1 MYSVMATSGRRTS
14 RPPRTSAA
22 VALFVALVVSASA
35 GISSTSDVRA
45 DTVAPFYAGKTLQ
58 LVIGYAP
65 GGGYDLYARTLAR
78 HIGRHI
84 PGNPNIVVQ
93 NMPGAGSLKAA
104 NFLYTIAPRDG
115 TTFGGFSR
123 GAYLDP
129 LLGRGA
135 GAQYV
140 APKFGWLGS
149 ISSEVGVCA
158 FRSAAGI
165 KSWADM
171 RAKPFIIGSTGAGAD
186 SDVFPTVLRKMFKLP
201 MKVVAGYGSAA
212 EIVVAIKRSEVDG
225 RCGWSW
231 SSLMSWN
238 RDMFESRQVDVVLQL
253 AARKLDELPD
263 VPLITDV
270 AEHPDHAAVLRL
282 IVSRQTMAR
291 PYVVPPGVPA
301 ERLQALQR
309 AFNATMADPAFL
321 ADARRQDLEVR
332 PVSGAEATALLHDA
346 YTTPPELVRQAI
358 EFMRD

>member
-1 MYSVMATSGRRTS
+1 MFIPTCRSWCLLVSLL
-14 RPPRTSAA
+14 AA
-22 VALFVALVVSASA
+22 SPAGANDDVAK
-35 GISSTSDVRA
+35 
-45 DTVAPFYAGKTLQ
+45 FYAGKTLH

-65 GGGYDLYARTLAR
+65 GGGYDLYARTLGR

-84 PGNPNIVVQ
+84 PGNPRIVVQ

-104 NFLYTIAPRDG
+104 NFLYNVAPKDG

-129 LLGRGA
+129 LLGRGT
-135 GAQYV
+135 GTQYD

-171 RAKPFIIGSTGAGAD
+171 RTKPYVIGSTGAGAD
-186 SDVFPTVLRKMFKLP
+186 ADVFPTVLRKMFKLP
-201 MKVVAGYGSAA
+201 MKVVAGYGGAA
-212 EIVVAIKRSEVDG
+212 DIVVAIRRSEVDG

-238 RDMFESRQVDVVLQL
+238 RDMFEKREIDVVLQL
-253 AARKLDELPD
+253 ATRKLDELPD
-263 VPLITDV
+263 VPLITEV
-270 AEHPDHAAVLRL
+270 AERADHKAVLTL

-291 PYVVPPGVPA
+291 PYVTPPGVPA
-301 ERLQALQR
+301 DRLHALRQAFD
-309 AFNATMADPAFL
+309 AAMKDAAFL
-321 ADARRQDLEVR
+321 ADAKRQDLEVR
-332 PVSGAEATALLHDA
+332 PVSGVEAEALLHAA
-346 YTTPPELVRQAI
+346 YATPPDLVRQTI
-358 EFMRD
+358 EFMKD